1 MITYEPD
8 QLKKSNRKNINTARR
23 KGRTAKIYTMN
34 IERKRLLK
42 QRREN
47 TLQNAKGKRPTEEY
61 FLTALKASHKT
72 YKALKSKQKRKKND
86 NGLINNENTN
96 IAMIANNINN
106 LKIVT
111 NNDVNTITNAKNAD
125 IEPTDIDNINTADI
139 DNDKADM
146 DNDKSKDTIMSNY
159 NDDNSAMSDN
169 DSPQT
174 ISGNDA
180 AEDSDLGENSTEDTP
195 SPLFYGRK
203 TKDPTKVKTS
213 KQHRPIKI
221 TPLESPMG
229 NPHVD
234 KDATGKS
241 NAYVF
246 DPTDVQIREFFFEG
260 EPNPKD
266 LEGVE
271 EDKTLEI
278 HRTFQQKLKERD
290 VE

>member
-1 MITYEPD
+1 
-8 QLKKSNRKNINTARR
+8 
-23 KGRTAKIYTMN
+23 MN

-47 TLQNAKGKRPTEEY
+47 TLQNAKGKRLAEEY

-72 YKALKSKQKRKKND
+72 YNALKSKQKRKKND
-86 NGLINNENTN
+86 NGSINDANTN
-96 IAMIANNINN
+96 TAMIANNINN
-106 LKIVT
+106 CKIVT
-111 NNDVNTITNAKNAD
+111 NDDVNTIMNAENAD
-125 IEPTDIDNINTADI
+125 SEPVGIDNTNTADTE
-139 DNDKADM
+139 NDKADR
-146 DNDKSKDTIMSNY
+146 DNDKSKDTIMSDY

-174 ISGNDA
+174 ISGNDD
-180 AEDSDLGENSTEDTP
+180 AEDSDLGENSTEDSP

-203 TKDPTKVKTS
+203 TNNPTKVKTS
-213 KQHRPIKI
+213 KQHRPVKI
-221 TPLESPMG
+221 PPLESPMG

-234 KDATGKS
+234 KDATGKP
-241 NAYVF
+241 NTYVF
-246 DPTDVQIREFFFEG
+246 DPTDVRIHEFFFEG

-271 EDKTLEI
+271 EDKILEI

-290 VE
+290 VEREKYYKKDIRI

>member
-1 MITYEPD
+1 
-8 QLKKSNRKNINTARR
+8 
-23 KGRTAKIYTMN
+23 MN

-47 TLQNAKGKRPTEEY
+47 TLQNAKGKRPAEEY
-61 FLTALKASHKT
+61 SLTALKASHKT

-86 NGLINNENTN
+86 NGSINDENMN
-96 IAMIANNINN
+96 ITTIANNINN

-125 IEPTDIDNINTADI
+125 IEPMDIDNINMADI
-139 DNDKADM
+139 ENDKADM
-146 DNDKSKDTIMSNY
+146 DNDKSKDTIMSDY
-159 NDDNSAMSDN
+159 NGDNSAMSDN
-169 DSPQT
+169 SSPQT
-174 ISGNDA
+174 ISGNDD

-203 TKDPTKVKTS
+203 TNNPAKVKTS

-246 DPTDVQIREFFFEG
+246 EPTDV
-260 EPNPKD
+260 
-266 LEGVE
+266 
-271 EDKTLEI
+271 
-278 HRTFQQKLKERD
+278 
-290 VE
+290 

>member
-8 QLKKSNRKNINTARR
+8 QSNRKNINTARI
-23 KGRTAKIYTMN
+23 KSRTAKIYTMN

-47 TLQNAKGKRPTEEY
+47 TLQNAKGKRLAEEY

-86 NGLINNENTN
+86 NGSINDENMN
-96 IAMIANNINN
+96 IATIANNINN

-111 NNDVNTITNAKNAD
+111 SNDVNTITNAENAD
-125 IEPTDIDNINTADI
+125 IEPTDIDNINMADI
-139 DNDKADM
+139 ENNKADM
-146 DNDKSKDTIMSNY
+146 DNDKSKDTIMSDY
-159 NDDNSAMSDN
+159 NNDNSAMSDN
-169 DSPQT
+169 NSPQT
-174 ISGNDA
+174 ISGNDD

-213 KQHRPIKI
+213 KWHRPVKI

-229 NPHVD
+229 NPHVH
-234 KDATGKS
+234 KDATGKP
-241 NAYVF
+241 NTYVF
-246 DPTDVQIREFFFEG
+246 DPTDMRIHEFFFEG
-260 EPNPKD
+260 EPYPKD

-271 EDKTLEI
+271 EDKILEI
-278 HRTFQQKLKERD
+278 HFNRS
-290 VE
+290 